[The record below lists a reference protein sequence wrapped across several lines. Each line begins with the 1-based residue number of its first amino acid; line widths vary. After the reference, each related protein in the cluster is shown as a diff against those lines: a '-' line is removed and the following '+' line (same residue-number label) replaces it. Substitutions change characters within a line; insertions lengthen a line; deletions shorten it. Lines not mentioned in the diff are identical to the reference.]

1 MRVERN
7 KAVFAEPPVAVPD
20 GNVDVSGG
28 GRWKIWQNAG
38 TKIDAP
44 ILGNGDLLAAV
55 AGNGRYPQFW
65 FTTNDFWQM
74 ESAANWEFF
83 HDNSSA
89 KFDPAVSGG
98 SPRPVGRMVFDIP
111 AMEGAKWYT
120 EQKFS
125 TGETITI
132 LTNCDGKKCTLKSW
146 AAADENILV
155 VEFETETDLDL
166 EFDFYFPDEL
176 GKGCER
182 GVDIWGSGESDE
194 VQNGMFVGTVT
205 GRPLQ
210 VKKIGGGIVSGYR
223 QFSDHVDMPVRV
235 GFAGGF
241 LVVDENMSFRE
252 CSRKFGNMSDMRNR
266 NTCKTIKAGEKATFV
281 LPVRSWAKCS
291 RPYEYAFSRARWI
304 TSEDVENLRAR
315 HLAWWKRFWSVSEI
329 SLDDPVIEQRYY
341 LSKYMLASVS
351 RDSEYPPNILGIST
365 FDRPA
370 WNGNYKINYNHQ
382 SPYLN
387 LMVSGHFAQSDP
399 HDAPYLKL
407 MEISDEMSKR
417 LLRHEGLY
425 YPLGLGP
432 HGVVSEAL
440 LLYMKS
446 PALHGALNMI
456 YRYGITE
463 DEEYAWK
470 VYPYLRGVADFW
482 EKDLVLLD
490 GVYHVVEDGMHER
503 TDGNIRENGVPE
515 DPVNTLGYLKTFFT
529 WIPRI
534 SETLGIDEEKRE
546 TWRDIADHLVPYP
559 KGKVGQIQ
567 DNPTLWK
574 EVDVKLEDLLPEEM
588 LEKEIYYD
596 EGVGGK
602 WSFHFP
608 GNIMHIYPGN
618 AIGLGSDPKELE
630 VAKNTVHI
638 HALVENAL
646 GELEYKRA
654 IETGKNKKNE
664 KITKNVRN
672 EKTEN
677 LFPNRNEF
685 TKNERLVSDSGN
697 SIKNISVKDKHFY
710 KAGAFNA
717 SNLSCVFFTAAV
729 RVGYDPDIIWEE
741 MREMIIHRG
750 IPNGF
755 LKENPHGI
763 EQLNT
768 IPDAIQ
774 EMMLQSYEGII
785 RIFPVWPRAK
795 HPNASFR
802 GFRAWGGFE
811 ISASLKNGDVNEIIV
826 CSHKGHNCK
835 IENPWPGQNVK
846 VVYEYSQTEEVHFGE
861 LLEIELHKEES
872 AIIIAC

>member
-1 MRVERN
+1 MIVERN
-7 KAVFAEPPVAVPD
+7 KAVFTSPPVAVPD

-89 KFDPAVSGG
+89 KCDPAVSGG

-120 EQKFS
+120 EQNFAAA
-125 TGETITI
+125 ETITK
-132 LTNCDGKKCTLKSW
+132 LTNSEGKTCIMKSW
-146 AAADENILV
+146 VAADENILV

-166 EFDFYFPDEL
+166 EFDFYFPDEM
-176 GKGCER
+176 GKGCETAA
-182 GVDIWGSGESDE
+182 DIWGSGESDE
-194 VQNGMFVGTVT
+194 IQNGMFVGLVT

-223 QFSDHVDMPVRV
+223 QFSDHVDMPAKV

-241 LVVDENMSFRE
+241 LKEEAVGAETA
-252 CSRKFGNMSDMRNR
+252 KAFGNTGNLRNR
-266 NTCKTIKAGEKATFV
+266 STNRKIKAGEKATFV

-291 RPYEYAFSRARWI
+291 RPYEYAYSRARWI
-304 TSEDVENLRAR
+304 TAEDVEILHER
-315 HLAWWKRFWSVSEI
+315 HLSWWKKFWSVSEI
-329 SLDDPVIEQRYY
+329 ALDDPVIEQRYY

-351 RDSEYPPNILGIST
+351 RDPEYPPNILGVST

-387 LMVSGHFAQSDP
+387 LMVSGHFQQSDP

-407 MEISDEMSKR
+407 MEISDEMCKR
-417 LLRHEGLY
+417 LLHHEGLY

-432 HGVVSEAL
+432 NGMVSEAL
-440 LLYMKS
+440 LLHMKS
-446 PALHGALNMI
+446 PAIHGALNMI

-463 DEEYAWK
+463 DEKYAQK

-482 EKDLVLLD
+482 EKDLVCRD
-490 GVYHVVEDGMHER
+490 GVYHVVGDGMHER
-503 TDGNIRENGVPE
+503 TDGNIRDNGVPE

-529 WIPRI
+529 WMPKI
-534 SETLGIDEEKRE
+534 SETLGLDEEKRGKW
-546 TWRDIADHLVPYP
+546 TKIAENLAPYP
-559 KGKVGQIQ
+559 KGTIHEIQ

-574 EVDVKLEDLLPEEM
+574 EVDVKLEDLLPEKM
-588 LEKEIYYD
+588 LDKEIYYD

-608 GNIMHIYPGN
+608 GNVMQIYPGN

-630 VAKNTVHI
+630 VARNTVQI

-654 IETGKNKKNE
+654 LEKAEFGDKVKN
-664 KITKNVRN
+664 
-672 EKTEN
+672 
-677 LFPNRNEF
+677 P
-685 TKNERLVSDSGN
+685 
-697 SIKNISVKDKHFY
+697 HFY

-717 SNLSCVFFTAAV
+717 SNLSCLFFTAAV
-729 RVGYDPDIIWEE
+729 RVGYDPEIIWKE
-741 MREMIIHRG
+741 MRDMISKRG

-774 EMMLQSYEGII
+774 EMMLQSYEGVL
-785 RIFPVWPRAK
+785 RIFPVWPRAER
-795 HPNASFR
+795 PNASFR
-802 GFRAWGGFE
+802 NFRAWGGFE
-811 ISASLKNGDVNEIIV
+811 VSAVLKDGEVERV
-826 CSHKGHNCK
+826 TLLSHKGHSCK
-835 IENPWPGQNVK
+835 VENPWPGKSVE
-846 VVYEYSQTEEVHFGE
+846 VSYEYGRPSEVHFGE
-861 LLEIELHKEES
+861 YINIELHKEEHAELRHFPNS
-872 AIIIAC
+872 

>member
-1 MRVERN
+1 MIVERN
-7 KAVFAEPPVAVPD
+7 KAVFTSPPVAVPD

-28 GRWKIWQNAG
+28 GRWKVWQNAG

-89 KFDPAVSGG
+89 KCDPAVSGG

-111 AMEGAKWYT
+111 AMEGAKWYI
-120 EQKFS
+120 EQKFA
-125 TGETITI
+125 TAETITK
-132 LTNCDGKKCTLKSW
+132 LTNFDKKTCTMKSW
-146 AAADENILV
+146 VAADENILV
-155 VEFETETDLDL
+155 VEFETETDLEL
-166 EFDFYFPDEL
+166 EFDFYFPDEM
-176 GKGCER
+176 GKGCDTAA
-182 GVDIWGSGESDE
+182 DIWGSGESDE
-194 VQNGMFVGTVT
+194 IQNGMFVGLVT

-223 QFSDHVDMPVRV
+223 QFSDHVDMPTKV

-241 LVVDENMSFRE
+241 LKGVENEKAVER
-252 CSRKFGNMSDMRNR
+252 FGNTYDLRDRS
-266 NTCKTIKAGEKATFV
+266 TYKKIKAGEQAVFV

-291 RPYEYAFSRARWI
+291 RPYEYALSRARWI
-304 TSEDVENLRAR
+304 TAEDVEILHAR

-329 SLDDPVIEQRYY
+329 QLDDPVIEQRYY

-351 RDSEYPPNILGIST
+351 RDPEYPPNILGIST

-387 LMVSGHFAQSDP
+387 LMVSGHFQQSDP

-407 MEISDEMSKR
+407 MEISDEMCKR
-417 LLRHEGLY
+417 LLHHEGLY

-440 LLYMKS
+440 LLHMKS

-456 YRYGITE
+456 FRYGITE
-463 DEEYAWK
+463 DEDYAWK
-470 VYPYLRGVADFW
+470 VYPYLKGVADFW
-482 EKDLVLLD
+482 EKDLVCRN

-515 DPVNTLGYLKTFFT
+515 DPVNTLGYLHTFFA
-529 WIPRI
+529 WMPRI
-534 SETLGIDEEKRE
+534 SAALGLDEEKRE
-546 TWRDIADHLVPYP
+546 KWQEIAEHLAPYP
-559 KGKVGQIQ
+559 KGTIREIQ
-567 DNPTLWK
+567 NNPTLWK
-574 EVDVKLEDLLPEEM
+574 EVDVKLEDLLPEE
-588 LEKEIYYD
+588 LLDKEIYYD

-608 GNIMHIYPGN
+608 GNVMHIYPGN

-630 VAKNTVHI
+630 VARNTVQI

-654 IETGKNKKNE
+654 LEKAELGDKVKN
-664 KITKNVRN
+664 
-672 EKTEN
+672 
-677 LFPNRNEF
+677 P
-685 TKNERLVSDSGN
+685 
-697 SIKNISVKDKHFY
+697 HFY

-717 SNLSCVFFTAAV
+717 SNLSCLFFTAAV
-729 RVGYDPDIIWEE
+729 RVGYDSEIIWKE
-741 MREMIIHRG
+741 MRDMISKRG

-774 EMMLQSYEGII
+774 EMMLQSYEGVL
-785 RIFPVWPRAK
+785 RIFPVWPRAER
-795 HPNASFR
+795 PNASFR
-802 GFRAWGGFE
+802 NFRAWGGFE
-811 ISASLKNGDVNEIIV
+811 VSAVLKDGEVERVTIL
-826 CSHKGHNCK
+826 SHKGHSCK
-835 IENPWPGQNVK
+835 VENPWPGKSVE
-846 VVYEYSQTEEVHFGE
+846 VSYEYGRPSEVHFGE
-861 LLEIELHKEES
+861 YINIELHKEDHAELRHFPNS
-872 AIIIAC
+872 

>member
-7 KAVFAEPPVAVPD
+7 KAVFTEAPAAVPN

-55 AGNGRYPQFW
+55 AGDGRYPQFW

-89 KFDPAVSGG
+89 KCDPAVSGG

-111 AMEGAKWYT
+111 AMEGSKWYT
-120 EQKFS
+120 EQNFA

-132 LTNCDGKKCTLKSW
+132 LTNSAGEKCSLKSW
-146 AAADENILV
+146 VAAEENILV
-155 VEFETETDLDL
+155 VEFESETDLEL
-166 EFDFYFPDEL
+166 EFDFYFPDET
-176 GKGCER
+176 GKGCEKA
-182 GVDIWGSGESDE
+182 VDVWGSGESEDI
-194 VQNGMFVGTVT
+194 QNGMFVGLVT

-223 QFSDHVDMPVRV
+223 QFSDHVDIPTKV

-241 LVVDENMSFRE
+241 LKEA
-252 CSRKFGNMSDMRNR
+252 KAFGNTGNLSDRSTHR
-266 NTCKTIKAGEKATFV
+266 KIKASEKATFV

-304 TSEDVENLRAR
+304 TAEDVETLRER
-315 HLAWWKRFWSVSEI
+315 HLAWWKKFWSVSEI

-351 RDSEYPPNILGIST
+351 RDPEYAPNILGIST

-387 LMVSGHFAQSDP
+387 LMVSGHFQQSDP

-407 MEISDEMSKR
+407 MEISDEMCKR
-417 LLRHEGLY
+417 LLHHEGLY

-432 HGVVSEAL
+432 HGLVSEAL
-440 LLYMKS
+440 LLHMKS
-446 PALHGALNMI
+446 PAIHGALNMI

-463 DEEYAWK
+463 DATYAQR

-482 EKDLVLLD
+482 EKDLVCRG
-490 GVYHVVEDGMHER
+490 GVYHVVGDGMHER
-503 TDGNIRENGVPE
+503 TDGNIRDNGVPE
-515 DPVNTLGYLKTFFT
+515 NPVNTLGYLKTFFT
-529 WIPRI
+529 WMPKI
-534 SETLGIDEEKRE
+534 SEALGLDEKKRQKWLE
-546 TWRDIADHLVPYP
+546 IAENLAPYP
-559 KGKVGQIQ
+559 KGTIREIQ

-588 LEKEIYYD
+588 LDKEIYYD

-608 GNIMHIYPGN
+608 GNVMQIYPGN
-618 AIGLGSDPKELE
+618 AIGLGSDPEELE
-630 VAKNTVHI
+630 VARNTVQI
-638 HALVENAL
+638 HAMVENAL

-654 IETGKNKKNE
+654 LEKAEGVKN
-664 KITKNVRN
+664 
-672 EKTEN
+672 
-677 LFPNRNEF
+677 P
-685 TKNERLVSDSGN
+685 
-697 SIKNISVKDKHFY
+697 HFY

-717 SNLSCVFFTAAV
+717 SNLSCLFFTAAV
-729 RVGYDPDIIWEE
+729 RVGYDPEIIWKE
-741 MREMIIHRG
+741 MRDMILNRG

-774 EMMLQSYEGII
+774 EMMLQSYQGVI

-802 GFRAWGGFE
+802 NFRAWGGFE
-811 ISASLKNGDVNEIIV
+811 VSAALKNGEVERVTIL
-826 CSHKGHNCK
+826 SHKGHPCRIK
-835 IENPWPGQNVK
+835 NPWSGKSVK
-846 VVYEYSQTEEVHFGE
+846 VSYEYGRPDEVHFGE
-861 LLEIELHKEES
+861 YINIELYKEEH
-872 AIIIAC
+872 AELVPTEE